1 MAGHEPEFL
10 DKLVSLYAEP
20 ESRCLAGPE
29 TDNLLILE
37 PELGLGLVQV
47 GSDKQCRF
55 TLWLIKCTR
64 TRLHTSRRR
73 LLSVCMCCERSLF
86 LDIYVKHFRKIV
98 IFFFIV
104 YYHYLFCV
112 VQDFSKVTDIVFL
125 PYNFG
130 IFLMV
135 VYNKIPHFII
145 ATNINHRLNKIL

>member
-73 LLSVCMCCERSLF
+73 LLSVCICCERSLF

-98 IFFFIV
+98 IFSS
-104 YYHYLFCV
+104 L
-112 VQDFSKVTDIVFL
+112 
-125 PYNFG
+125 
-130 IFLMV
+130 
-135 VYNKIPHFII
+135 FII
-145 ATNINHRLNKIL
+145 IIFFVLFRTFQKLRILCFFLIILGFF